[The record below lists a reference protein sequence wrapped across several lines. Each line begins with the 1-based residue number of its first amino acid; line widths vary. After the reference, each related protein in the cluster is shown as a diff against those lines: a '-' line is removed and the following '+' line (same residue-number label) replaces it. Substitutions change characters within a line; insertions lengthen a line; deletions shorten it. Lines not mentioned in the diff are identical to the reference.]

1 MTGQIVD
8 ENNWTGTVKLRFGDT
23 RSKGTIRCNGQFS
36 LSLAETVSL
45 SLNSTSLIRAPVK
58 ADNTFFKSRQ
68 QILIGNVNNTDTAY
82 QLCAVKDLFGTQ
94 HIDVHNAN

>member
-68 QILIGNVNNTDTAY
+68 QILIGNVNNTDTALSTMCCKRPFWNTAY
-82 QLCAVKDLFGTQ
+82 
-94 HIDVHNAN
+94 